1 MFPRTLLATTSVFT
15 HRPSALSII
24 GNGAAHTPRNTLAR
38 NLAQQSNSMAI
49 LTNDKAYQPFLL
61 DVIPGAECT
70 ADGQPAVEPDWTEHL
85 ELGSTKELARRSLGV
100 QRRLKVLVLY
110 GSLRER

>member
-15 HRPSALSII
+15 HRQSALSIK
-24 GNGAAHTPRNTLAR
+24 GNGAAHPPRNTLR
-38 NLAQQSNSMAI
+38 SLAQQANSMAI

-61 DVIPGAECT
+61 DVIPGAERT
-70 ADGQPAVEPDWTEHL
+70 ADGQPVVEPDWTEHL